1 MSARAPGRPGARAVV
16 RAGIALAIG
25 LVLGAEPARGQE
37 ASVRAQVDRTRVDE
51 GAQVV
56 LTVEVSAA
64 NLGDVAPPDVSGIVD
79 FDIVG
84 GPMSSSRFQWINGRT
99 SATKSFAY
107 VLRPRKIGS
116 LTIPPL
122 GLLVG
127 GRTYRTGSI
136 EVEAVPGGG
145 GSAGQRGMLPGQGL
159 RGGPGQQG
167 GPAVGGPGQPGSP
180 GRMGTPG
187 RAQPPA
193 EAAPQVTV
201 VADVETRNAYLGQQ
215 ITLRVLLDTQT
226 EILNLGMKDT
236 PTFPGFWAEEI
247 KLPENLEM
255 RRVQRGAEVYNEY
268 TLMKRALFPTGSGAL
283 TVPAM
288 TYQIQVR
295 RRSQDPIESFFFTP
309 TETISRR
316 TEPITIRV
324 EPLPTASRPPDFSGA
339 VGNFSLAVNADR
351 KETRVNDA
359 IGIKVKIAGEGNLS
373 AVTSPP
379 LAELSDFKEYA
390 PKVTSSSSVVG
401 ERLRG
406 EKTWDYVLIPLAPG
420 AQTIPPVTFS
430 FFDPRAGQY
439 RTVSSGAI
447 PIQVARAADGST
459 GTGGTYV
466 AQSDVRQLRKDIHFI
481 KQAGEGLADRS
492 RLFYRAPMFM
502 VLLMLP
508 VAADLGVY
516 VLTRRRESLQANA
529 RQRRERRARSQ
540 ARRRLKDARRRL
552 APSTARA
559 FYAEVARALT
569 EYVAAKF
576 DASAAGLTRDRIEE
590 LLASRGAGDEDRRE
604 FHHCLEAC
612 DYARFAPTSSDEK
625 EMKRALEAAE
635 EILVRLER
643 SLTA

>member
-1 MSARAPGRPGARAVV
+1 VSATGSRERGRPGSRLAVWL
-16 RAGIALAIG
+16 GIALALALLPG
-25 LVLGAEPARGQE
+25 FRPGFAQD
-37 ASVRAQVDRTRVDE
+37 ASVRAQADRTRVDE
-51 GAQVV
+51 GGQVV
-56 LTVEVSAA
+56 LTIEISAA

-127 GRTYRTGSI
+127 GKTYRTGSI
-136 EVEAVPGGG
+136 EVEAIPGGG
-145 GSAGQRGMLPGQGL
+145 GSPGQRGMPPAQVQ
-159 RGGPGQQG
+159 RGGPGQ
-167 GPAVGGPGQPGSP
+167 PSGPGQFGGA
-180 GRMGTPG
+180 GRLGPPG
-187 RAQPPA
+187 RAQTPA
-193 EAAPQVTV
+193 EPAPQVTV
-201 VADVETRNAYLGQQ
+201 VADVDTRTAYLGQQ

-236 PTFPGFWAEEI
+236 PTFPGFWTEEI

-255 RRVQRGAEVYNEY
+255 RRVQRGTEVYNEY

-309 TETISRR
+309 TETITRR

-324 EPLPTASRPPDFSGA
+324 ETLPVASRPPDFSGA
-339 VGNFSLAVNADR
+339 VGNFTLTVNADR

-359 IGIKVKIAGEGNLS
+359 IGIKVKIAGEGNLN
-373 AVTSPP
+373 AVSSPP

-406 EKTWDYVLIPLAPG
+406 EKTWDYVLIPLAAG
-420 AQTIPPVTFS
+420 AQTIPPVSFS

-447 PIQVARAADGST
+447 PIQVARAADGSV
-459 GTGGTYV
+459 GTGGTFV
-466 AQSDVRQLRKDIHFI
+466 SQSDVRQLRKDIHFI
-481 KQAGEGLADRS
+481 KQAGDGLADRS
-492 RLFYRAPMFM
+492 RLFYRAPLFM
-502 VLLMLP
+502 ALLVLP
-508 VAADLGVY
+508 VVANLGVY
-516 VLTRRRESLQANA
+516 VFTRRRESLHANA
-529 RQRRERRARSQ
+529 RQRRERKARSQ

-552 APSTARA
+552 SPSTSRA

-576 DASAAGLTRDRIEE
+576 DAAAAGLTHDRIEE
-590 LLASRGAGDEDRRE
+590 LLASRGSADEDRRE
-604 FHHCLEAC
+604 FHRCLEAC
-612 DYARFAPTSSDEK
+612 DYARFAPTSSDDK
-625 EMKRALEAAE
+625 EMRRSLHAAE

-643 SLTA
+643 SLSA